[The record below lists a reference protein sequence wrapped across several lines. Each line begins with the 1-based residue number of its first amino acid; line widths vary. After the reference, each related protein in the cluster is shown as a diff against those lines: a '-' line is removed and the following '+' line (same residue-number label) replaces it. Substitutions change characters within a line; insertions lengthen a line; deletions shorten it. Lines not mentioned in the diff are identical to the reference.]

1 VEDDLQ
7 AKLTK
12 LYQNKDIDNKQKI
25 AEMVTLFNN
34 NILPNY
40 RTQYE
45 KVLYTSSKSSLDK
58 IVCDFYEEKAKRSE
72 IIMDKYKR
80 LSSEYQT

>member
-1 VEDDLQ
+1 
-7 AKLTK
+7 
-12 LYQNKDIDNKQKI
+12 
-25 AEMVTLFNN
+25 MVTLFNN

-58 IVCDFYEEKAKRSE
+58 IVSDYYEEKAKRSE

-80 LSSEYQT
+80 LSSEYQTQAKEFKKTHEEIKESE